1 MSPVH
6 TVIDLWL
13 KIFCRS
19 FLILVR
25 GLYKLYSQFFPL
37 TMAAQ
42 WANQI
47 EKAHSLQNHHF
58 GDKSFVSNIFSEPT
72 MPSTTSVLLT
82 HTAFAASVMFIRTV
96 LKEVQTMTHN
106 LILPHKLQ
114 GIAIYLEAFLEMIC
128 LCWLSSPTNAIDSSA
143 MKSTRPLKST

>member
-1 MSPVH
+1 
-6 TVIDLWL
+6 
-13 KIFCRS
+13 
-19 FLILVR
+19 
-25 GLYKLYSQFFPL
+25 
-37 TMAAQ
+37 
-42 WANQI
+42 
-47 EKAHSLQNHHF
+47 
-58 GDKSFVSNIFSEPT
+58 
-72 MPSTTSVLLT
+72 
-82 HTAFAASVMFIRTV
+82 MFIRTV